1 MVHLIDSHCH
11 LDFNDFD
18 KDRTDILQNCAR
30 SGIEKIIIPG
40 VTVNSWPKQI
50 ELCNNHPML
59 SLALGC
65 HPMFMADH
73 PENAA
78 QLLEQ
83 AVKQYQPI
91 AIGEIGLDFYVADAD
106 IASQLILFETQIDIA
121 VQFALPVILHVRKAH
136 DDVLKVLRHKKLSGG
151 IVHAFSGSAQQAEQ
165 YRKLNFLLG
174 IGGALTYPRAQR
186 LQRLFTELPL
196 SQIVLETDAPDMPLC
211 GHQGERNT
219 PENIP
224 VIMEKLSQLR
234 DESAEYIAEITTAN
248 CRQLFNI

>member
-30 SGIEKIIIPG
+30 SGIEKIVIPG
-40 VTVNSWPKQI
+40 VTVNSWPRQI
-50 ELCNNHPML
+50 ELCNSNPML

-65 HPMFMADH
+65 HPMFMTDH

-106 IASQLILFETQIDIA
+106 IPSQLILFEAQIDIA
-121 VQFALPVILHVRKAH
+121 VQFDLPVILHVRKAH
-136 DDVLKVLRHKKLSGG
+136 DDVLKVLRQKKLSGG
-151 IVHAFSGSAQQAEQ
+151 IVHAFS
-165 YRKLNFLLG
+165 R
-174 IGGALTYPRAQR
+174 T
-186 LQRLFTELPL
+186 
-196 SQIVLETDAPDMPLC
+196 
-211 GHQGERNT
+211 
-219 PENIP
+219 IP
-224 VIMEKLSQLR
+224 Q
-234 DESAEYIAEITTAN
+234 T
-248 CRQLFNI
+248 